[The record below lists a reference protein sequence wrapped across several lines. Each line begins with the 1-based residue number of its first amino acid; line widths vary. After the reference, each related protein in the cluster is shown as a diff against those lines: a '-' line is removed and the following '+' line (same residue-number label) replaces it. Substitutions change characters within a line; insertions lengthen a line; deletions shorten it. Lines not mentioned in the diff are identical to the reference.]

1 MASSNDKQSS
11 KPRRRRQKKAQR
23 VLITGIAGNLGR
35 AVARRL
41 HRNMEL
47 MGIDRR
53 PVQHMPKDIDI
64 EVVDIRRR
72 RAEDIFRREKI
83 DAVVHLNILHNPRSS
98 QQQHHDFN
106 LGGTQ
111 KISALC
117 AEHGVPKLIVLSS
130 ANVYGPHPN
139 NDQFLLEDAPL
150 MGSQNFGGIRDLVA
164 LDMFCNTFFWRY
176 PEIETVILR
185 PTHIVGRVYNA
196 PTRYLRLERPWTLLG
211 FDPMVQL
218 VHVEDVVT
226 AIERALR
233 PGIRGVYNIAGPAP
247 TPLSYLL
254 EELGKEPI
262 AYPEPVAR
270 KLLEAAWALKLSDW
284 PAPELDH
291 IKYVCMVD
299 DQRARSELGYT
310 HEHDLESILFELRRP
325 PAYTRRV

>member
-1 MASSNDKQSS
+1 MAS
-11 KPRRRRQKKAQR
+11 RRTRKARKQR

-41 HRNMEL
+41 HRSVEL
-47 MGIDRR
+47 LGMDRR
-53 PVQHMPKDIDI
+53 PVQHMPKDIDV

-72 RAEDIFRREKI
+72 RAEDLFRREKI
-83 DAVVHLNILHNPRSS
+83 DAVIHLNIVHDPRSS

-117 AEHGVPKLIVLSS
+117 AEHRVPKLIVLSS

-139 NDQFLLEDAPL
+139 NDQFLLEDAAL

-185 PTHIVGRVYNA
+185 PTHIVGRVNNA
-196 PTRYLRLERPWTLLG
+196 PTRYLRLERPWSILG

-226 AIERALR
+226 AIECALR
-233 PGIRGVYNIAGPAP
+233 PGIRGVYNIAGPDP
-247 TPLSYLL
+247 TPVSYLIAQM
-254 EELGKEPI
+254 GKR
-262 AYPEPVAR
+262 AMTYPEPVAR
-270 KLLEAAWALKLSDW
+270 QLLKTAWALKLSDW
-284 PAPELDH
+284 PSPELDH

-299 DQRARSELGYT
+299 DSRARAELGYK
-310 HEHDLESILFELRRP
+310 HAHDLPSMLAELQRP
-325 PAYTRRV
+325 LVHFTRKKSL